1 MGCGS
6 GGCSSG
12 GCSTGG
18 CSKLNTY
25 DWLGIMEMPAYM
37 KAFDVVEI
45 RFKGTRKEFYK
56 NVSNLD
62 ITLGD
67 MVVVEME
74 NGYDIG
80 YVATKGEMCKLQ
92 LRKAGL
98 GEDGEFRK
106 IMRRAT
112 DADAAR
118 HKENKELE
126 VPTMYK
132 ARSISM
138 ELGLSMKLSDVE
150 YQGDRRKATFY
161 YTAEDRVD
169 FRELIRKLA
178 DSFKVRVEMRQ
189 IGYRQEAGRLGAIG
203 SCGRELC
210 CSTWLT
216 DFKLV
221 QTNAARYQNLSL
233 NPLKLSGQCGR
244 LKCCLNYELD
254 TYMEAWKEFP
264 EEDNMRLE
272 FTGGAYKLVK
282 TDILKKMMWFMPLD
296 MIGGEWVNLEVK
308 KVKEYRE
315 ANKRG
320 EKPELEIR
328 KVVPK
333 VVEFEFKN
341 DMGTESLT
349 RLDERSKPKR
359 SNNNKNKNRNN
370 RGTNN
375 RTENTGDLKPAEQRA
390 QQNKPQQNRG
400 PQQPRDNQQ
409 PREQRPQQNK
419 PQQNRGPQPPRDNQQ
434 PREPRTDQPPR
445 EPRPQQ
451 NKPQQNRGP
460 QPPRDN
466 QQPREPRPQ
475 QNNRPPQNRG
485 PREPR
490 NDGPNK
496 NPNPDDNTNKE

>member
-6 GGCSSG
+6 GGCSTGGGCSSGG

-18 CSKLNTY
+18 CNKLNTY
-25 DWLGIMEMPAYM
+25 DWLGMMEMPAYM
-37 KAFDVVEI
+37 KPFDVVEV
-45 RFKGTRKEFYK
+45 RFKGTRKEFYR
-56 NVSNLD
+56 NVNNHD
-62 ITLGD
+62 ITLND
-67 MVVVEME
+67 LVVVEME

-80 YVATKGEMCKLQ
+80 RVSTKGEMCKLQ
-92 LRKAGL
+92 LRKNGL
-98 GEDGEFRK
+98 AEDGDFRK
-106 IMRRAT
+106 VVRRAN
-112 DADAAR
+112 DADTAR
-118 HKENKELE
+118 LKENQELE

-132 ARSISM
+132 ARSIAM

-221 QTNAARYQNLSL
+221 QTSAARYQNLSL

-272 FTGGAYKLVK
+272 FVSGGYKMVK
-282 TDILKKMMWFMPLD
+282 TDILKRIMWFMP
-296 MIGGEWVNLEVK
+296 MNEIGGDWISLDVK
-308 KVKEYRE
+308 KVREYRE
-315 ANKRG
+315 LNKNG
-320 EKPELEIR
+320 EKPELEIKR
-328 KVVPK
+328 PVPK
-333 VVEFEFKN
+333 IVEFEFKN

-349 RLDERSKPKR
+349 RLDERTKKSG
-359 SNNNKNKNRNN
+359 NNKNRNRNKPN
-370 RGTNN
+370 RDRGQNQGEGNN
-375 RTENTGDLKPAEQRA
+375 QGNKPNVPQQNARPQGQNPNQRPPQGQNPRPQQNQNPKPNNPQQNTGPKP
-390 QQNKPQQNRG
+390 QQGTGEKPQQNR
-400 PQQPRDNQQ
+400 
-409 PREQRPQQNK
+409 
-419 PQQNRGPQPPRDNQQ
+419 
-434 PREPRTDQPPR
+434 
-445 EPRPQQ
+445 PRPQH
-451 NKPQQNRGP
+451 NKPRNP
-460 QPPRDN
+460 
-466 QQPREPRPQ
+466 
-475 QNNRPPQNRG
+475 NNNNNKRPP
-485 PREPR
+485 E
-490 NDGPNK
+490 NK
-496 NPNPDDNTNKE
+496 I

>member
-25 DWLGIMEMPAYM
+25 DWLGMMEMPAYM
-37 KAFDVVEI
+37 KPFDVVEV
-45 RFKGTRKEFYK
+45 RFKGTRKEFYR
-56 NVSNLD
+56 NVNNLD

-67 MVVVEME
+67 LVVVEME
-74 NGYDIG
+74 NGFDFG
-80 YVATKGEMCKLQ
+80 HVATKGEMCKLQ

-98 GEDGEFRK
+98 AEDGEFRR
-106 IMRRAT
+106 INRRANE
-112 DADAAR
+112 ADIA
-118 HKENKELE
+118 KYNENKELE

-221 QTNAARYQNLSL
+221 QTSAARYQNLSL

-244 LKCCLNYELD
+244 LKCCLNFELD
-254 TYMEAWKEFP
+254 AYTEAWKEFP
-264 EEDNMRLE
+264 DSDNVRLE
-272 FTGGAYKLVK
+272 FVSGAYKSVK
-282 TDILKKMMWFMPLD
+282 TDILKKVMWFMPLD
-296 MIGGEWVNLEVK
+296 MIGGEWVSLPVH
-308 KVKEYRE
+308 KVREYMDL
-315 ANKRG
+315 NKRG

-328 KVVPK
+328 RPVPK
-333 VVEFEFKN
+333 VVEYEFKN

-349 RLDERSKPKR
+349 RLDERSKPK
-359 SNNNKNKNRNN
+359 SKNKNRNN
-370 RGTNN
+370 RNKN
-375 RTENTGDLKPAEQRA
+375 RGPKNTTGGENTQQADGQKPQPN
-390 QQNKPQQNRG
+390 QQAKNNTPREPRPNKPQQ
-400 PQQPRDNQQ
+400 PRNDK
-409 PREQRPQQNK
+409 PREP
-419 PQQNRGPQPPRDNQQ
+419 RGDRPPRNHT
-434 PREPRTDQPPR
+434 PREPRTDQPNRPPR
-445 EPRPQQ
+445 EPRPE
-451 NKPQQNRGP
+451 NK
-460 QPPRDN
+460 QPRTD
-466 QQPREPRPQ
+466 QPREPRGDNQPR
-475 QNNRPPQNRG
+475 NNNRNRPNRPPQNK
-485 PREPR
+485 
-490 NDGPNK
+490 PN
-496 NPNPDDNTNKE
+496 NPPKQD

>member
-1 MGCGS
+1 
-6 GGCSSG
+6 
-12 GCSTGG
+12 
-18 CSKLNTY
+18 
-25 DWLGIMEMPAYM
+25 M

-80 YVATKGEMCKLQ
+80 HVATKGEMCKLQ

-98 GEDGEFRK
+98 SEEGEFRK

-112 DADAAR
+112 DADTNR
-118 HKENKELE
+118 YKENKELE

-296 MIGGEWVNLEVK
+296 MIGGEWVSLDVK
-308 KVKEYRE
+308 KVREYRDL
-315 ANKRG
+315 NKRG
-320 EKPELEIR
+320 EKPVLEIR
-328 KVVPK
+328 QVVPK

-359 SNNNKNKNRNN
+359 NNKNKNRNT
-370 RGTNN
+370 RGNNN
-375 RTENTGDLKPAEQRA
+375 RTEGSGDNKPAETRENRPPQNRGPQPPRDNQQPREPRP

-409 PREQRPQQNK
+409 
-419 PQQNRGPQPPRDNQQ
+419 
-434 PREPRTDQPPR
+434 PR

-475 QNNRPPQNRG
+475 QNRPPQNRG
-485 PREPR
+485 PQNNE
-490 NDGPNK
+490 PNK
-496 NPNPDDNTNKE
+496 NPNTNNDNTNKE

>member
-6 GGCSSG
+6 GGCSTGGGCSG
-12 GCSTGG
+12 GCSSGG

-37 KAFDVVEI
+37 KPFDVIEV

-56 NVSNLD
+56 NTNNLD
-62 ITLGD
+62 ITLND
-67 MVVVEME
+67 MVVVELE

-80 YVATKGEMCKLQ
+80 HVSTKGEMCKLQ

-98 GEDGEFRK
+98 QEDGEFRK
-106 IMRRAT
+106 IIRRASES
-112 DADAAR
+112 DIAKY
-118 HKENKELE
+118 KENKELE

-161 YTAEDRVD
+161 YTAEERVD
-169 FRELIRKLA
+169 FRELIKRLA

-221 QTNAARYQNLSL
+221 QTSAARYQNLSL

-244 LKCCLNYELD
+244 LKCCLNFELD
-254 TYMEAWKEFP
+254 NYLEAWKEFP
-264 EEDNMRLE
+264 EEDNMQLE
-272 FTGGAYKLVK
+272 FTNGRYKLVK
-282 TDILKKMMWFMPLD
+282 TDILKRLMWFMPITE
-296 MIGGEWVNLEVK
+296 IGGEWISLPVN

-315 ANKRG
+315 LNAKG
-320 EKPELEIR
+320 EKPEHGFKKPE
-328 KVVPK
+328 PK
-333 VVEFEFKN
+333 IVELEFKN

-349 RLDERSKPKR
+349 RLDDRS
-359 SNNNKNKNRNN
+359 KNRNKQK
-370 RGTNN
+370 NN
-375 RTENTGDLKPAEQRA
+375 RQATGAKSKNRNQQGNNTPRQPAEAKPTPQPKPQ
-390 QQNKPQQNRG
+390 QQNQQQQPRKPQQNQRKNYPNKG
-400 PQQPRDNQQ
+400 TRDNKDAKD
-409 PREQRPQQNK
+409 NK
-419 PQQNRGPQPPRDNQQ
+419 
-434 PREPRTDQPPR
+434 TD
-445 EPRPQQ
+445 
-451 NKPQQNRGP
+451 K
-460 QPPRDN
+460 
-466 QQPREPRPQ
+466 
-475 QNNRPPQNRG
+475 
-485 PREPR
+485 
-490 NDGPNK
+490 
-496 NPNPDDNTNKE
+496 PNP